1 MRVKNSIKNIY
12 ISIVSQIIIILLGFI
27 SRKVFVDSLGI
38 EYLGINGL
46 LTNLISMLSLVESGI
61 GLSIVYSLYKPLA
74 NKDKDRIIALVQ
86 LYKKSYA
93 FLAVVIFVLGLI
105 LYPSLNIFM
114 KNVNNIPYISVV
126 YFIFIFRNVVSYL
139 NAHKWSLINADQKG
153 YILVKI
159 SLYFN
164 IITTICK
171 ILILK
176 ETKNYI
182 LYLIIDLFIFI
193 LQNIINGI
201 IVNKRYPYIKTNK
214 KYFVDK
220 KNKNEIK
227 NNVKAL
233 FLHNI
238 GGYFVF
244 GTDNLL
250 ISAFIGIKAVG
261 LYSNYSMII
270 DQLQALAIQVI
281 NGVGASIGNLIALE
295 DKEKS
300 YQIFKVIYL
309 INFWIYSICSIFL
322 YNLLEP
328 FINWWLGNGYLINK
342 NIFIIIII
350 NFYITGLRQ
359 SIQAFKTKAG
369 IFVQDKYMPLVE
381 SVINLGV
388 SFILVK
394 PLGMMGIFIGT
405 TFSTLCTV
413 FWNAPRLVYKL
424 VFKKNVIEYFK
435 IYLFYIILTIVAGVL
450 TSFICSNLITVTGF
464 ISLIIKGIVCIVVPS
479 CLYLLVFLKTDEFKY
494 ILNILKPIIY
504 RFNKYLGITKENY

>member
-171 ILILK
+171 IL
-176 ETKNYI
+176 
-182 LYLIIDLFIFI
+182 
-193 LQNIINGI
+193 
-201 IVNKRYPYIKTNK
+201 
-214 KYFVDK
+214 
-220 KNKNEIK
+220 
-227 NNVKAL
+227 
-233 FLHNI
+233 
-238 GGYFVF
+238 
-244 GTDNLL
+244 
-250 ISAFIGIKAVG
+250 
-261 LYSNYSMII
+261 
-270 DQLQALAIQVI
+270 
-281 NGVGASIGNLIALE
+281 
-295 DKEKS
+295 
-300 YQIFKVIYL
+300 
-309 INFWIYSICSIFL
+309 
-322 YNLLEP
+322 
-328 FINWWLGNGYLINK
+328 
-342 NIFIIIII
+342 
-350 NFYITGLRQ
+350 
-359 SIQAFKTKAG
+359 
-369 IFVQDKYMPLVE
+369 
-381 SVINLGV
+381 
-388 SFILVK
+388 
-394 PLGMMGIFIGT
+394 
-405 TFSTLCTV
+405 
-413 FWNAPRLVYKL
+413 
-424 VFKKNVIEYFK
+424 
-435 IYLFYIILTIVAGVL
+435 
-450 TSFICSNLITVTGF
+450 
-464 ISLIIKGIVCIVVPS
+464 
-479 CLYLLVFLKTDEFKY
+479 
-494 ILNILKPIIY
+494 
-504 RFNKYLGITKENY
+504 